1 MEVKIMSNDGLK
13 SWQKALLGVIAG
25 FITLPFILLLAIW
38 IDDKVNPI
46 SKYWDKSSSPVQ
58 LDFMNKKTND
68 NLVDDASMTA
78 NTVNTSSDITKTGK
92 VN

>member
-1 MEVKIMSNDGLK
+1 MSNTGLK

-38 IDDKVNPI
+38 IDAKVNPI
-46 SKYWDKSSSPVQ
+46 SNYWDKSSSPVQ

-68 NLVDDASMTA
+68 NLVDDAIMTA